1 MVTRILAHLPGTDQ
15 RYYQNARRLMRLSQP
30 NAVTKLATAMVAWEV
45 AADSRP
51 QPAKDLAVVE
61 GSRPQPTCVDLP
73 RLIRLR
79 PDRVRTDQEPVVFS
93 LLLLLFEVDRR
104 GALAPRQPEDAPNRA
119 CLHDF
124 LRCTG
129 RLDTCVC

>member
-1 MVTRILAHLPGTDQ
+1 
-15 RYYQNARRLMRLSQP
+15 MRLSQP